1 MSATIDRV
9 DSDVCE
15 CCGEER
21 PSEEFPIQGSSC
33 AMCADCK
40 GKYIDDFAA
49 EYLGRQWAERLA
61 LETFWLFGPEG
72 EEP

>member
-21 PSEEFPIQGSSC
+21 PSEEFPVQGSSC

-40 GKYIDDFAA
+40 GLYIDAFCA
-49 EYLGRQWAERLA
+49 EYGVQVS
-61 LETFWLFGPEG
+61 P
-72 EEP
+72 